1 MTLDRTQKGTTLLSE
16 IKKHNDI
23 DNLIFRGYYS
33 PGFSEPSFG
42 FFNQVLHQSGKPLV
56 YPESN
61 TPIDGLFTNSTGL
74 IPGQE
79 YLFEAEIAI
88 PKERKKRQN
97 PYLLKAKDFSA
108 RELVKVIENQ

>member
-88 PKERKKRQN
+88 PRKEKRDKIHICLRQ
-97 PYLLKAKDFSA
+97 KISA
-108 RELVKVIENQ
+108 LENW